1 MLDALPL
8 VEFAMNTII
17 IVSIGFTPFYMLYGT
32 QVGLP
37 IDHAFLAPP
46 TTLAT
51 SHVANMK
58 QIVQE
63 AFTTMEKA
71 QQA

>member
-1 MLDALPL
+1 
-8 VEFAMNTII
+8 MNTTI
-17 IVSIGFTPFYMLYGT
+17 IVSTGFTPFYILYGI
-32 QVGLP
+32 QVALP
-37 IDHAFLAPP
+37 IDHAFLAPL
-46 TTLAT
+46 TNIAT

-63 AFTTMEKA
+63 AHATMAKA